1 MASDNNLTIQKNC
14 NYELVIKK
22 SRFICSLCRIKNED
36 DAQNFIQ
43 QIQVA
48 NRKANHNCF
57 AYLVGDDDHI
67 QRESDNGEPSG
78 TAGVPILQALQ
89 MEHLHDVCAVV
100 TRYFGGI
107 KLGAGGLIRAYSNV
121 TTDAINEAGIVDR
134 VMQALLK
141 ITVDYSEHDA
151 LTYYLKQHNLEIDHE
166 DYGVKVAVTIFVDH
180 EQQATVQKALTE
192 RFNDRLQIEQAGH
205 RIHEVQFVPHS

>member
-1 MASDNNLTIQKNC
+1 MI
-14 NYELVIKK
+14 IKK
-22 SRFICSLCRIKNED
+22 SRFICSLARIKSEQ
-36 DAQNFIQ
+36 DAQDFIN
-43 QIQVA
+43 QIQTD

-57 AYLVGDDDHI
+57 AYMIGKDDRI

-121 TTDAINEAGIVDR
+121 TTGAIHESGIVNR
-134 VMQALLK
+134 VIQTLLT

-166 DYGVKVAVTIFVDH
+166 EYGVKVALTIFVDQD
-180 EQQATVQKALTE
+180 QQDTVKDDLTN
-192 RFNDRLQIEQAGH
+192 RFNDRLQVSLAGQ
-205 RIHEVQFVPHS
+205 RIHEIPFTIPK